1 MIDLAISIL
10 EINDFIGPRKV
21 IDISGDGPNNVGGNV
36 ALARG
41 RAFARGITINGL
53 PILSGNPGGHLTLA
67 DLDVYYRDCLIG
79 GPGAFVVVPQEFDSF
94 AEAILRKLIMDI
106 APMNPPPPR
115 LILAA
120 NHLAPPRPFL
130 QPQKYVPQCD
140 IGERLRKQ
148 YIRRPPPLPGN

>member
-10 EINDFIGPRKV
+10 EFNDFIGLRKV

-36 ALARG
+36 ALARDS
-41 RAFARGITINGL
+41 AFARGITINGL

-79 GPGAFVVVPQEFDSF
+79 GPGAFVVVPQEFDPF
-94 AEAILRKLIMDI
+94 AEAILRKLIM
-106 APMNPPPPR
+106 
-115 LILAA
+115 AA
-120 NHLAPPRPFL
+120 TTAPPRPFL

-140 IGERLRKQ
+140 ISERLRKQ